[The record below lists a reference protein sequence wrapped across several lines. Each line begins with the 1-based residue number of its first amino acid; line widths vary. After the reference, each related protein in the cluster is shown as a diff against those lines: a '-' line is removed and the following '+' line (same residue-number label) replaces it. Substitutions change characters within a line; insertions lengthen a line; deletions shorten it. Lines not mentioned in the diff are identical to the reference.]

1 MRSVASWNL
10 PCRRANYTPIRLRY
24 TRPGCSV
31 TGHPIPW
38 RVASAGL
45 VEWVA
50 FAIVVGGALVV
61 DLMSGRGGREPTMR
75 NALIWS
81 CVWIGLGLAF
91 GVAIALRLGSDAGLS
106 YLTAYLLEKSLSVDN
121 LFLFVLIFS
130 QTGIPANL
138 QRRALFWGVVGALV
152 MRAVLIAL
160 GVYLLDKFHWVMYVF
175 AALLAFSALRMLFGK
190 EEETRLVEKSCA
202 LCTSWVGR
210 LLPIRPV
217 TEGPNFFVREGGR
230 LMATPLLVALVVIE
244 TSDLVFA
251 LDSIPAVFAVTRDPF
266 LVYTS
271 NVFALL
277 GLRSLYF
284 VLAGAIRELRFLRTG
299 LGIMLLLVAAKIMV
313 GDAYP
318 IPPWVSLVA
327 IVVIFGAAVVASWLF
342 PGPKPVTCATLTPA
356 CTHRD
361 QIRDVQPDAQV
372 CRECQRLGDQW
383 VTLRMCRT
391 CGNVGCCD
399 DSKNRRPPAI

>member
-1 MRSVASWNL
+1 M
-10 PCRRANYTPIRLRY
+10 
-24 TRPGCSV
+24 
-31 TGHPIPW
+31 
-38 RVASAGL
+38 ASAGL
-45 VEWVA
+45 LEWTA
-50 FAIVVGGALVV
+50 FAIVVVTALGV
-61 DLMSGRGGREPTMR
+61 DLWSARHGGRTPTLR
-75 NALIWS
+75 NALTWS
-81 CVWIGLGLAF
+81 SVWIGLALAF
-91 GVAIALRLGSDAGLS
+91 GVAIALRLGSDAGVA

-130 QTGIPANL
+130 QTGIPAPL
-138 QRRALFWGVVGALV
+138 QHRALFWGVVGALV

-160 GVYLLDKFHWVMYVF
+160 GVYLIERFHWVMYVF
-175 AALLAFSALRMLFGK
+175 AALLVVSALRMLFGK

-202 LCTSWVGR
+202 ICTSWVGK

-217 TEGPNFFVREGGR
+217 TEGPQFLVREGGR
-230 LMATPLLVALVVIE
+230 WMATPLLVALVVIE

-299 LGIMLLLVAAKIMV
+299 LAIMLLLVAAKILV
-313 GDAYP
+313 GDAVA

-327 IVVIFGAAVVASWLF
+327 IVVIFGVAIVASKLF
-342 PGPKPVTCATLTPA
+342 PGPARAAPESSAPT
-356 CTHRD
+356 CTHLD
-361 QIRDVQPDAQV
+361 QV
-372 CRECQRLGDQW
+372 REVRPEAKECAECVRLGDEW
-383 VTLRMCRT
+383 VHLRMCRT

-399 DSKNRRPPAI
+399 DSKNRHATGHFEATGHPLARSLTPGEDWTWCYVDRMRVE